1 MKVRRTRVKVC
12 GITRVEDAREVVA
25 SGADAIGLVFY
36 GPSSRCV
43 SIAQAQAIVRSI
55 PPLVSVV
62 GVFVDPP
69 EEELAQVLADVRL
82 DLVQFH
88 GRESPQRCRLC
99 SVPYIKAIKMRP
111 GISLE
116 HEAQRYAQSRGLLLD
131 TYMPSLVGGTGRTF
145 PWEQIPAD
153 LERPVIL
160 AGGLTAENVGQAI
173 DVVGPFAVDVS
184 SGVESTGGIKDGE
197 KVHRFLAA
205 VRAADARRAVAPG
218 GQGAQATS
226 R

>member
-1 MKVRRTRVKVC
+1 MC

-36 GPSSRCV
+36 GPSSRSV
-43 SIAQAQAIVRSI
+43 SIAQAQAIVQAI
-55 PPLVSVV
+55 PPLVGVV
-62 GVFVDPP
+62 GVFVDPL
-69 EEELAQVLADVRL
+69 EEELAEVLTDVRL

-88 GRESPQRCRLC
+88 GQESPQRCRQC

-116 HEAQRYAQSRGLLLD
+116 DEARRYAEGRGLLLD

-145 PWEQIPAD
+145 PWEQIPAG

-160 AGGLTAENVGQAI
+160 AGGLTPENVGQAI
-173 DVVGPFAVDVS
+173 DAVRPFAVDVS
-184 SGVESTGGIKDGE
+184 SGVESRGGIKDAE

-205 VRAADARRAVAPG
+205 VRAADARHAIVQDEQA
-218 GQGAQATS
+218 AQATS